1 MLQNSVQSTKRG
13 KSLRRICTVLCFAF
27 PFAAG
32 VCLSPAQAAVIT
44 ITISGT
50 AAGTPNG
57 NTFDTQAFD
66 WILTY
71 DTTNTY
77 SGPLDPGQS
86 LFLNPVSEI
95 SLHDTHPDLFHI
107 TAEQGLFFDGS
118 TNLYLAPVLMSSGSP
133 TSNILTI
140 QGNPSWSGL
149 SGPYQSTSITSAN
162 FSQFV
167 GISSDLGLLTMDDIS
182 NAVTSVS
189 TGVPEPSIMAILL
202 ATGAGWTCVAFCR
215 KRRFR

>member
-1 MLQNSVQSTKRG
+1 VFKNSVQSTRPG
-13 KSLRRICTVLCFAF
+13 KSLRRICAVFCITLPFVAGLCFSSAK
-27 PFAAG
+27 
-32 VCLSPAQAAVIT
+32 AAVIT
-44 ITISGT
+44 VTISGT
-50 AAGTPNG
+50 AAGTLNG
-57 NTFDTQAFD
+57 NTFDAQAFD

-118 TNLYLAPVLMSSGSP
+118 TNLYVAPVLLSSGNP

-140 QGNPSWSGL
+140 QGNPAWNGL

-215 KRRFR
+215 KRRFL